1 MAALCAA
8 GDWMLRT
15 ALEVAR
21 RETPELDAHQVRA
34 EVKRLAA
41 RYRDLVGT
49 SAGPARRA
57 DAFRR
62 LLFESERYEAVVDL
76 EAPETLHIDAVLRRK
91 KGYCLSLSVVALAV
105 AEEVGAPLFGVA
117 APNHFFVRYDDGSF
131 RRNLEL
137 TRKGKEV
144 TDAEFKTRFGK
155 HLADTLY
162 LRNLKPKEVRAFL
175 IHNRGYVALAR
186 KRFKRARADFEE
198 AIRLVPELN
207 EAHRNL
213 GVLLGEQKQ
222 WEAAKRSFTR
232 ALALYPGDADAL
244 INLAICRHTLGDLDA
259 AVQDLEIALVLDPE
273 RERTHRLLREWQKE
287 SRSGHTHHIAKDAM
301 PKPPADLKAGLR
313 GRYYAGTAFER
324 MIVERIDAAIDF
336 DWKNRPPARGVPAD
350 RFSIR
355 WEGYLKAPR
364 SGTYTFFLAAND
376 GSRLKI
382 GSDLLLQN
390 WRNMGYK
397 NWYGSKEVKL
407 AAGWHKIRIEHY
419 DAQGGARIILRI
431 GLEGRKDPLPLNE
444 HLFHRAK

>member
-1 MAALCAA
+1 
-8 GDWMLRT
+8 MLQT

-21 RETPELDAHQVRA
+21 REKPELEAHQVRA

-49 SAGPARRA
+49 STEPARRA

-62 LLFESERYEAVVDL
+62 LLFESEHYEAVADL
-76 EAPETLHIDAVLRRK
+76 ESPETLYIDAVLKRR
-91 KGYCLSLSVVALAV
+91 KGYCLSLSVIALAV

-137 TRKGKEV
+137 TRKGTEV
-144 TDAEFKTRFGK
+144 TDAEFKKRFGRF
-155 HLADTLY
+155 LADGALY
-162 LRNLKPKEVRAFL
+162 LRNLKLKEVRAFL
-175 IHNRGYVALAR
+175 IHNRGYVALSR
-186 KRFKRARADFEE
+186 KRFKQARADFEE

-213 GVLLGEQKQ
+213 GVLLGERKQ
-222 WEAAKRSFTR
+222 WEAAQSSFTR

-259 AVQDLEIALVLDPE
+259 AVQDLEMALVLDPE
-273 RERTHRLLREWQKE
+273 RERTHRLLREWQE
-287 SRSGHTHHIAKDAM
+287 ERQSGHTHHAAKEAM

-313 GRYYAGTAFER
+313 GRYYAGAAFDR
-324 MIVERIDAAIDF
+324 MVVERIDATIDF
-336 DWKNRPPARGVPAD
+336 DWKNRSPARGVPAD
-350 RFSIR
+350 GFSIR
-355 WEGYLKAPR
+355 WDGYLKAPR
-364 SGTYTFFLAAND
+364 TGTYTFFLVAND

-382 GSDLLLQN
+382 GDDLVLKN
-390 WRNMGYK
+390 WRDMGYK
-397 NWYGSKEVKL
+397 NWYGSKDVKL

-419 DAQGGARIILRI
+419 DARGGARIILRI
-431 GLEGRKDPLPLNE
+431 GLEGRKDPLPLNK
-444 HLFHRAK
+444 HLFHRAN